1 MPEKGEGTIAR
12 RRTLDEVLD
21 VARMPPKSPAPSPE
35 LRSPVVHSSTL
46 ASGATITLDALAM
59 KKLALREINVKEA
72 FTLVDREGSFFRASL
87 KSASGDSGTAL
98 VYEKMSGSTESPLDV
113 TLVCAVLSRQRMI
126 PVVQKAT
133 ELGVVRVVPVLTDH
147 SVKPAE
153 LEKEKPWAWFAQAVR
168 ATRQCRRASLPEVL
182 PPLSLDAALEAPYW
196 KNAGAR
202 YILDDRVD
210 GHDDPL
216 AAGPGAGG
224 LVLAIGPEGG
234 FSDAE
239 RKKLLASHAL
249 PLVLGTRILRAETAV
264 YAGLAVV
271 QHRLGDLRAH

>member
-1 MPEKGEGTIAR
+1 
-12 RRTLDEVLD
+12 
-21 VARMPPKSPAPSPE
+21 
-35 LRSPVVHSSTL
+35 VVHPATL
-46 ASGATITLDALAM
+46 VLGATITLDTPAM
-59 KKLALREINVKEA
+59 KKLALREVNVKEA

-98 VYEKMSGSTESPLDV
+98 VYEKMNGSTESPLDI

-182 PPLSLDAALEAPYW
+182 SPVSLDAALEAPYW
-196 KNAGAR
+196 KSAGTR
-202 YILDDRVD
+202 YLLDDRID
-210 GHDDPL
+210 GPGDPL
-216 AAGPGAGG
+216 ASGPKSGG
-224 LVLAIGPEGG
+224 LVLVVGPEGG

-239 RKKLLASHAL
+239 RKKLLAEGGL
-249 PLVLGTRILRAETAV
+249 PLVLGTRVLRAETAV
-264 YAGLAVV
+264 YAALAVV